1 MNDRERWIRCMH
13 FQPVDHVPDE
23 EFGYWEE
30 NIKVWQAQGLPEGI
44 NLRDDDASNQYFGF
58 APRSHVPTALK
69 LMPDFESEVLE
80 VTGTY
85 KIVTDGDGVKM
96 KVFTD
101 GTSTIPHFLD
111 FPLKGRKE
119 WEEIFK
125 PKLDIRLA
133 ERYPENSPDWEA
145 MKTRFNSPNWDKPVG
160 ISIGSLFGWPRGW
173 AGFEG
178 MAMLCCDDPDL
189 VREIADH
196 LATLTCA
203 VIERAA
209 KEIQIDFGA
218 GWEDMCF
225 NHGPM
230 ISPAMVREFLTP
242 NYKRITDLLKS
253 NGCDVLFTDCDG
265 DINAMMDP
273 WLEGG
278 LTGIFPVEVHAG
290 SDTVAIREKYGEQ
303 IAILGGVNK
312 RALISGKEAIR
323 AEIKRIKPYVLEGGW
338 IPHVDHRCPPD
349 VTFENYLYYLD
360 VKRETFG
367 IPKPEE
373 FEARPEVR
381 KIKAKWAGTSV
392 GV

>member
-1 MNDRERWIRCMH
+1 MNARERWIRCMH
-13 FQPVDHVPDE
+13 FQPVDHIPDE

-30 NIKVWQAQGLPEGI
+30 NSKVWQAQGLPEGI
-44 NLRDDDASNQYFGF
+44 DLRDDDVANEYFGF
-58 APRSHVPTALK
+58 SPRCSVPVGLGLDPA
-69 LMPDFESEVLE
+69 FESEVLE
-80 VTGTY
+80 ETDTY
-85 KIVTDGDGVKM
+85 QIVLDGEGVK
-96 KVFTD
+96 KKIFTD
-101 GTSTIPHFLD
+101 GTSTIPHFLE
-111 FPLKGRKE
+111 FSLKDRKS
-119 WEEIFK
+119 WEELFK
-125 PKLDIRLA
+125 PRLDIDLA
-133 ERYPENSPDWEA
+133 SRYPENRPDWEA
-145 MKTRFNSPNWDKPVG
+145 MKARFNSPNWDRPVN
-160 ISIGSLFGWPRGW
+160 INIGSLFGRPRDW

-178 MAMLCCDDPDL
+178 MSMLCYDDPDL

-209 KEIQIDFGA
+209 REIQIDCGA

-225 NHGPM
+225 NKGPI
-230 ISPAMVREFLTP
+230 ISPAMAREFLTP
-242 NYKRITDLLKS
+242 NYKRITDVLKS
-253 NGCDVLFTDCDG
+253 NGCDIIYTDCDG
-265 DINAMMDP
+265 DINKMIDP

-290 SDTVAIREKYGEQ
+290 SDPVEIRKKYGERVV
-303 IAILGGVNK
+303 IVGGMNK
-312 RALISGKEAIR
+312 RALIVGKEAIR

-392 GV
+392 KV